1 MPQNIVTYMGV
12 THAFPAPPE
21 GDEDQY
27 TSDFL
32 QYAQVTRS
40 EDDYTD
46 PTVVV
51 LAIEHKHGTNFY
63 ASTTETGAIDQLE
76 AFVDE
81 WWEDSGLGEKPQNRI
96 EKIAMYFEHNGDQ
109 ESYVMDTTRVVG

>member
-1 MPQNIVTYMGV
+1 MPKHIVTYMGV
-12 THAFPAPPE
+12 THEFPAAPTADPE
-21 GDEDQY
+21 LPVN
-27 TSDFL
+27 DFL
-32 QYAQVTRS
+32 EYAEVDRS
-40 EDDYTD
+40 ENDYTD